1 MKHNHHRA
9 FFSRYNRARRVM
21 RREFIRGSK
30 NYNVTGHA
38 DLFVCSILD
47 DWSLSNIPE
56 IKPYHVATAARR
68 RRFRKERN
76 MRFNN
81 PSDGLC

>member
-1 MKHNHHRA
+1 MKHTA
-9 FFSRYNRARRVM
+9 FRNRYNRARRVM
-21 RREFIRGSK
+21 RREFLRGSK
-30 NYNVTGHA
+30 NYNVTGPA
-38 DLFVCSILD
+38 DVFICSILN
-47 DWSLSNIPE
+47 DWSLSNISK
-56 IKPYHVATAARR
+56 IKPRHVATAARR